1 MGIYEQ
7 RIARVQ
13 GLMNSSGCELLVL
26 FPSANM
32 LYLSGFYDE
41 PGERLLFLLV
51 PREGEPLFLA
61 PALYADQI
69 RQSSPVQDIRIWKD
83 SDDPMALLKPALA
96 ELGSNEADVLV
107 DDTMWAMFLLLLRA
121 ALPQAAF
128 SPASQVMVPLRMRKT
143 PDELHHMAKAGAI
156 ADEAFEEIV
165 ELRVTGL
172 TELQLAAALEEAMRR
187 RGAEKI
193 AFETL
198 VASGPNSALPHYRA
212 GQRRIEPGDV
222 IILDF
227 GCRVHGYCS
236 DITRTVVCKKPSR
249 EVEEVYEIVKEAQ
262 ERAVRAVRP
271 GVAAGDLDRAARAQI
286 ARAGYGERFIHRTGH
301 GIGLEVHEAPYINEG
316 NRLEVE
322 EGMTFSLEPGIYLP
336 ARFGIRIE
344 DIVAVTE
351 TGATRLNHCTHELQ
365 VVK

>member
-13 GLMNSSGCELLVL
+13 QLMDGSGSELLVL

-51 PREGEPLFLA
+51 PQEGDPLFLA
-61 PALYADQI
+61 PALYRDQI
-69 RQSSPVQDIRIWKD
+69 RQRSPVQDIRIWKD
-83 SDDPMALLKPALA
+83 SDGPTALLTRALA
-96 ELGSNEADVLV
+96 ELGLKEAGVLV
-107 DDTMWAMFLLLLRA
+107 DDTMWAMFLLLLKA
-121 ALPQAAF
+121 ALPQASF

-143 PDELHHMAKAGAI
+143 PDELHHMAEAGAI
-156 ADEAFEEIV
+156 ADKAFEEII
-165 ELRVTGL
+165 ELRFTGL

-212 GQRRIEPGDV
+212 GQRRIESGDV

-249 EVEEVYEIVKEAQ
+249 EIKGVYEIVKEAQ
-262 ERAVRAVRP
+262 EGAVQAVRP
-271 GVAAGDLDRAARAQI
+271 GVAAEDVDRAARAWI
-286 ARAGYGERFIHRTGH
+286 TRAGYGERFIHRAGH

-316 NRLEVE
+316 NRLQVE
-322 EGMTFSLEPGIYLP
+322 ERMTFSVEPGIYLP
-336 ARFGIRIE
+336 DRFGVRVE

-351 TGATRLNHCTHELQ
+351 TGVARLNHCTRELQ
-365 VVK
+365 VVE